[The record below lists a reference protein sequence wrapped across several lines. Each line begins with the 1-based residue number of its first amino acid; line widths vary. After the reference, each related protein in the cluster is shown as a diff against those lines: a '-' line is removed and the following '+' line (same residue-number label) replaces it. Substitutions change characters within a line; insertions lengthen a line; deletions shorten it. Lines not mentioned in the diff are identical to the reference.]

1 MRCKICNSEIE
12 PGSKVCR
19 VCGIRLETS
28 NSFNPAT
35 NDSNSDLTAFFFN
48 STPKEDINNK
58 INENLNNN
66 FKSLF
71 ENDFST
77 EGNNNQNIENNVVN
91 DEQKKVEESELNK
104 DNDPTQDNNI
114 IPQKPIFFQPQDDEP
129 QKESFKLP
137 KKFGKIVTLGI
148 IGLVILGISGF
159 FLSKLIFHQS
169 KPYKDNND
177 NEDDIILNQV
187 DDGNEDDDSQDE
199 DEENNNFQFTMIL
212 DNYRFT
218 IPEGYDAEVEED
230 CLILINATKKV
241 QAVLAIYLDK
251 TLDYYTSQIENVAN
265 TWRNKGYQIIDS
277 VQKQYGESNWLIY
290 SGTYN
295 SRLLNISYHSL
306 GEASATEMIIV
317 NDGDVSYDDLYNEFE
332 TMITTAVVVEQ

>member
-35 NDSNSDLTAFFFN
+35 NDSNSSFPRGKNDTDNDLTAFFFN

-58 INENLNNN
+58 INDNLNNS
-66 FKSLF
+66 FKSFF

-77 EGNNNQNIENNVVN
+77 ESNNNQNIGNNVN
-91 DEQKKVEESELNK
+91 NNQI
-104 DNDPTQDNNI
+104 QDNNMA
-114 IPQKPIFFQPQDDEP
+114 PQKPIFFQPQDDEP
-129 QKESFKLP
+129 QKEPFKLP
-137 KKFGKIVTLGI
+137 QNFGKIVTLGI
-148 IGLVILGISGF
+148 IGLVILGVSGF

-177 NEDDIILNQV
+177 NEDDIILNEV
-187 DDGNEDDDSQDE
+187 DDENEDDDSQDE

-295 SRLLNISYHSL
+295 SRLLNISYHRL

>member
-35 NDSNSDLTAFFFN
+35 NDSNSSFPRGKNDNAEDLTAFFFN

-58 INENLNNN
+58 INDNLNNS
-66 FKSLF
+66 FKSFF

-77 EGNNNQNIENNVVN
+77 ESNNNQNIGNNVN
-91 DEQKKVEESELNK
+91 NNQI
-104 DNDPTQDNNI
+104 QDNNMV
-114 IPQKPIFFQPQDDEP
+114 PQKPIFFQSQDDEP

-295 SRLLNISYHSL
+295 SRLLNISYHRL

-332 TMITTAVVVEQ
+332 RMITTAVVVEQ